1 MSDLLVTKRPSRA
14 DAARNFDAIIVAARE
29 VFERSGSQSSMDE
42 IARIAGV
49 GSATLYRH
57 FPSRADLVEALYA
70 SEVAS
75 VCEYAE
81 SLVDA
86 PDPGIA
92 LECWLR
98 RLVVAMGTKRLLVE
112 GLAFEPSRYPRF
124 IDALYA
130 AGALVLNPAQ
140 AAGVVDVELEAD
152 DVMRLA
158 IAVGAAIYRDEAQRE
173 RVFAAALRGL
183 YSER

>member
-1 MSDLLVTKRPSRA
+1 MTDPLVSKRPARA
-14 DAARNFDAIIVAARE
+14 DAARNFDAIVAAARE

-57 FPSRADLVEALYA
+57 FPRRDDLVEALYA
-70 SEVAS
+70 REVAL

-81 SLVDA
+81 SVTGEG
-86 PDPGIA
+86 DPFEA
-92 LECWLR
+92 LTLWLR
-98 RLVVAMGTKRLLVE
+98 RLIVAMGTKRLLME
-112 GLAFEPSRYPRF
+112 GLAFEPSRYPTL
-124 IDALYA
+124 IEALYA
-130 AGALVLNPAQ
+130 AGRVVLEPAKE
-140 AAGVVDVELEAD
+140 AGAVASDLEAD

-158 IAVGAAIYRDEAQRE
+158 IAVSAAVYRDDAQRE

-183 YSER
+183 RPAN